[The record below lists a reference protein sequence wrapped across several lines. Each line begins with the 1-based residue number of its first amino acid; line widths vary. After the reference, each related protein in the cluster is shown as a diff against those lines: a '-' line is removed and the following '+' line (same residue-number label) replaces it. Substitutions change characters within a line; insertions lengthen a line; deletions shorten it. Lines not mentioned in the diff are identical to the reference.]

1 MPNDP
6 QFKKK
11 KYLLNS
17 SFVFLLIGHLFS
29 IVAIVK
35 LVRATLWGL
44 KHKDH
49 FFSCFLSYMGSDLL
63 SGETLMDGSIQIKRV
78 GPNPIVGLILLF
90 AIPIAFY
97 LVWFFLRRT
106 GLQYKEPE

>member
-1 MPNDP
+1 MPNDS
-6 QFKKK
+6 QLKKK
-11 KYLLNS
+11 KYFLNCSLVCLLA
-17 SFVFLLIGHLFS
+17 GHLFS
-29 IVAIVK
+29 IVAIIK

-49 FFSCFLSYMGSDLL
+49 FFTCFLSYMGSDLL

-78 GPNPIVGLILLF
+78 GPNPIVGLIILL

-97 LVWFFLRRT
+97 LVWFLLRRM